1 MQTFVYKRTHKRDP
15 RDEGIFGCEDCMGRL
30 RNIAFDSVIG
40 IGGIRPWPDSRGIER
55 KINWV
60 GTGARQI
67 GWYARGYLIA
77 FDHFVLLDEKGP
89 ELRTIA
95 PVLARLLL
103 RQGARWVF
111 SQKLTKIE
119 QSEVRKILR
128 LAENAPK
135 SRKFKYALK
144 KKPCSAKQCV
154 PFTKCA

>member
-1 MQTFVYKRTHKRDP
+1 MK
-15 RDEGIFGCEDCMGRL
+15 
-30 RNIAFDSVIG
+30 
-40 IGGIRPWPDSRGIER
+40 
-55 KINWV
+55 
-60 GTGARQI
+60 
-67 GWYARGYLIA
+67 
-77 FDHFVLLDEKGP
+77 KGP

>member
-55 KINWV
+55 KINWG

-77 FDHFVLLDEKGP
+77 FDHFVLLDEKRP
-89 ELRTIA
+89 RA
-95 PVLARLLL
+95 
-103 RQGARWVF
+103 
-111 SQKLTKIE
+111 
-119 QSEVRKILR
+119 
-128 LAENAPK
+128 
-135 SRKFKYALK
+135 
-144 KKPCSAKQCV
+144 
-154 PFTKCA
+154 